1 MKGKKG
7 AIELSM
13 NTIVVVVIAIVLL
26 SLGLVFVRKIMGEVT
41 ETSGTAFEAAD
52 KEIQEL
58 MGGDSAFFI
67 PGQFGKEV
75 RIGEKVNFNAGIQNF
90 EGETINFKIQVEA
103 ADSESD
109 ISWVKVPNSLPVNA
123 GEKRGFP
130 IIVTVPKTAISGSTY
145 MWHINIKHED
155 DSPYKSEL
163 VSINV
168 K

>member
-1 MKGKKG
+1 MNKKG

-26 SLGLVFVRKIMGEVT
+26 SLGLVFVRKIMGEIT
-41 ETSGTAFEAAD
+41 ETSGSAFEAAD
-52 KEIQEL
+52 QEIQEL

-67 PGQFGKEV
+67 AGQFGREAKV
-75 RIGEKVNFNAGIQNF
+75 GEKINFNAGIQNF
-90 EGETINFKIQVEA
+90 EGEIIDFKINVEA

-109 ISWVKVPNSLPVNA
+109 ISWVKIPDSLPVNA

-130 IIVTVPKTAISGSTY
+130 ITITIPKTAKSGSTH
-145 MWHINIKHED
+145 MWHINVIYED
-155 DSPYKSEL
+155 GSPYKSEL
-163 VSINV
+163 ISINV